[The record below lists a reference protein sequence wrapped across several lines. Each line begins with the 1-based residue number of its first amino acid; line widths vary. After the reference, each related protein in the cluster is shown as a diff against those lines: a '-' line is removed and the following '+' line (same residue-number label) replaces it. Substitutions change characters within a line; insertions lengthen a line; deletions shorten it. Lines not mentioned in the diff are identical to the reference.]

1 VRAAALYGIL
11 GPLSLSLAMTA
22 LLATPATGRPL
33 APPPA
38 RPAPVAAAGPPAAA
52 GVTAAAPA
60 WSTSP
65 ASPALATPRGGAAE
79 ARGVVVAA
87 RRAAARGIDFG
98 HCPRSEELSATVRC
112 GTVSVPLDYAR
123 PRGKH
128 IRLTVSR
135 VRASGPKARRQGALV
150 YNPGGPGASGMTF
163 PEYAAEDAFRKT
175 AAAYDFVGYAPRGVG
190 RSAPVSCQRPAAFAK
205 APTSSPQHPS
215 AAFKRAMVARARAY
229 ARGCLRRTGA
239 VLRHITTLNNARDL
253 DVLRAALG
261 EKRLTFVGASY
272 GTYYGAVYAT
282 LFPRHVRRMVFD
294 SVVNP
299 GPWQIWYRNNLDQS
313 VAFERRWAD
322 WCRWAARHHAV
333 YHLGRTPARVL
344 AAYRKA
350 ARRLARRPAGG
361 RVGTGELRD
370 AFVRAGY
377 NDAYWDPSARALAA
391 YLRGN
396 SRPLIALAA
405 SESGD
410 PAADENGNAVYTAVE
425 CNDGP
430 WPRRWASWDRENTAL
445 ARRAPFETWDNV
457 AMNLPC
463 AYWPLGHD
471 TPLDVTARPGLPPVL
486 LLAAERDAA
495 TPYAGAKELWRRLPR
510 ASLVTER
517 KAGTHGLWGGPNAC
531 VNRKV
536 DTYLLTGRTPG
547 RTAYCAPRAA
557 PEPLPRPAP
566 VPESGKQPARPGP
579 RDAGRPGSPGG
590 SGAPGRP

>member
-1 VRAAALYGIL
+1 
-11 GPLSLSLAMTA
+11 M
-22 LLATPATGRPL
+22 
-33 APPPA
+33 
-38 RPAPVAAAGPPAAA
+38 
-52 GVTAAAPA
+52 AAPA
-60 WSTSP
+60 WSAAP
-65 ASPALATPRGGAAE
+65 ASAAPVSPALASPVLAVPRGGAAE
-79 ARGVVVAA
+79 ARGVAVAA
-87 RRAAARGIDFG
+87 RKAADRGITFG
-98 HCPRSEELSATVRC
+98 HCPDSEELSSALRC

-123 PRGKH
+123 PHGRH

-135 VRASGPKARRQGALV
+135 VRATGPEARRQGALV
-150 YNPGGPGASGMTF
+150 YNPGGPGASSMTF
-163 PEYAAEDAFRKT
+163 PEYAAEDAFHKT
-175 AAAYDFVGYAPRGVG
+175 AAVYDFVGYAPRGVG
-190 RSAPVSCQRPAAFAK
+190 RSALVSCQRPSDYAT

-215 AAFKRAMVARARAY
+215 AAYKRGMVARARAY
-229 ARGCLRRTGA
+229 ARGCARRTGSA
-239 VLRHITTLNNARDL
+239 LRHITTLNNARDL

-322 WCRWAARHHAV
+322 WRRWAARHHAV
-333 YHLGRTPARVL
+333 YHLGTTPARVL

-350 ARRLARRPAGG
+350 VHRLAREPAGG
-361 RVGTGELRD
+361 RVGTGELQD
-370 AFVRAGY
+370 AFVRTGY
-377 NDAYWDPSARALAA
+377 NDAYWDPSAHALAA
-391 YLRGN
+391 YLRGD

-410 PAADENGNAVYTAVE
+410 AEADENGKAVYTAVE
-425 CNDGP
+425 CNDAP
-430 WPRRWASWDRENTAL
+430 WPRGWASWNRENTAL

-471 TPLDVTARPGLPPVL
+471 TPMDVTARPGLPPVL

-495 TPYAGAKELWRRLPR
+495 TPYAGAKALWRRLPT

-536 DTYLLTGRTPG
+536 DTYLLTGKTPG
-547 RTAYCAPRAA
+547 RTAYCAPRPA
-557 PEPLPRPAP
+557 PEPQPGPAP
-566 VPESGKQPARPGP
+566 VPESGKQPARPG
-579 RDAGRPGSPGG
+579 DPGG
-590 SGAPGRP
+590 PGAPWTP